1 MWCSFWLH
9 GTPSSSS
16 LLYFFPL
23 KKIFFL
29 EPARLIQECCSIAST
44 TATTTTRPPTT
55 KFAYG
60 DGSFVSVFSQ
70 EKAKFWVDKTGFIPL
85 LEALDA
91 KAVVSLRPRR
101 MGKTLWKDTLAHYYD
116 ALLKDQFKELFG
128 HLDIGKAPTQ
138 LANTFHVLPLTF
150 AGLKSDTV
158 EEIKMSLNNVLNTAA
173 AKFKQLYN
181 LSFKLNEQDSLDTFV
196 RLVTEI
202 QLKHE
207 KVQAASQTPLFQHA
221 PIMLMRAPFCCC

>member
-1 MWCSFWLH
+1 
-9 GTPSSSS
+9 
-16 LLYFFPL
+16 LLNR
-23 KKIFFL
+23 FL
-29 EPARLIQECCSIAST
+29 TLLP
-44 TATTTTRPPTT
+44 ATTLPPSNPPPESIFDSPPSDVHVPEAQ
-55 KFAYG
+55 FAYG
-60 DGSFVSVFSQ
+60 SGSFANVFSP
-70 EKAKFWVDKTGFIPL
+70 KNNFWYVDRTSFIPR
-85 LEALDA
+85 LEALKA
-91 KAVVSLRPRR
+91 PAVVSLRPRR
-101 MGKTLWKDTLAHYYD
+101 MGKTLWKDTLVHYYD